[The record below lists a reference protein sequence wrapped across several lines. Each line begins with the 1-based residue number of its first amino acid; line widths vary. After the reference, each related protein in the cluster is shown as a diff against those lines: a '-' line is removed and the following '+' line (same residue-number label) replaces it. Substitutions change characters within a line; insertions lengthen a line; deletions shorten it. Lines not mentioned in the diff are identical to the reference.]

1 MKISRRFLALVLA
14 LCSSIAAA
22 ADVGRVVLA
31 AGDTTALRQGQAV
44 KLAFGAMVQD
54 QDVLRTGAASNLQVR
69 FVDDSYVS
77 LRESSELRVD
87 QFNFADG
94 KGKESAAFSLLKGGL
109 RAVTGLI
116 GRQNHDDYK
125 MVTPTATIGIRGTD
139 YAATFCQ
146 GDCKNEDGTP
156 ARNGTYGRVIGQAG
170 GTNRIEVSNE
180 AGSRTLGINANFFVA
195 SRTSAI
201 EQLLTSPLF
210 VLSRLEARTHGG
222 SKGSVGGN
230 GAEQS
235 TSGGA
240 KGESRPN
247 VYTVYTTLVPQLP
260 ICVQGNCVT
269 GAPTDNNGLP
279 KGPTSTT
286 PSASPPASEILN
298 AQGTTSVLQPPNGFV
313 LVAPGMPGLQGQA
326 IFDDNMLT
334 GTFNGQN
341 QLLSVTGGG
350 LTASLAGGSIVDAGS
365 VTISNGQTF
374 VWGRWT
380 GPTSVPLFNGS
391 TYVQTTGVPL
401 LFGTATGIQNGSS
414 IVGKIGGVVTYNFV
428 GGPSPVDGGGNVG
441 SITSASNTINFTT
454 LQQTYSLGISFPSI
468 MVGASNTG
476 PATFSLTG
484 LGIPNPGNGG
494 EFIGGLSGTCSGSG
508 CFNPSAGGSFQT
520 GLTGPNGYDFA
531 VAAGIVFGTQ
541 AGEVAFLNGHLA
553 SSYTPGPLPQIL
565 TGQLAYAYPFPG
577 YSAGG
582 VFSLPTN
589 STVYS
594 GSNPIAF
601 NAGSSFGALGGGSIV
616 ETGSIGLADG
626 GTMNWGRW
634 SGATSITDPIIGTY
648 TPASGVPFVVGN
660 ANVTLPTSGSFI
672 YSYAGGP
679 NPTNASGAVGSFSG
693 GAFNVTFGSTSGSM
707 SVSTPLVLSV
717 GGLSYQ
723 LATCTSGCTFTNNP
737 GIAGNMVLSGTCSG
751 GAYCSASTPATANAA
766 GIFVGPQGAGL
777 AVAGNVN
784 VPSQPTT
791 VPVVTFAAGFK
802 R

>member
-1 MKISRRFLALVLA
+1 
-14 LCSSIAAA
+14 
-22 ADVGRVVLA
+22 
-31 AGDTTALRQGQAV
+31 
-44 KLAFGAMVQD
+44 
-54 QDVLRTGAASNLQVR
+54 
-69 FVDDSYVS
+69 
-77 LRESSELRVD
+77 
-87 QFNFADG
+87 
-94 KGKESAAFSLLKGGL
+94 
-109 RAVTGLI
+109 
-116 GRQNHDDYK
+116 

-139 YAATFCQ
+139 YAATLCR
-146 GDCKNEDGTP
+146 GDCKNPDGSP
-156 ARNGTYGRVIGQAG
+156 ARDGTYGRVIGQSQ
-170 GTNRIEVSNE
+170 GTNKIEVSND
-180 AGSRTLGINANFFVA
+180 ADRRTLGINSNFFVA
-195 SRTSAI
+195 DRKSAV
-201 EQLLTSPLF
+201 ELLLVAPEF
-210 VLSRLEARTHGG
+210 VLSKLESRSRGG
-222 SKGSVGGN
+222 SKGAAGGTGN
-230 GAEQS
+230 EQAS
-235 TSGGA
+235 TGGA
-240 KGESRPN
+240 SEESRPS
-247 VYTVYTTLVPQLP
+247 TIPPPLPQLQF
-260 ICVQGNCVT
+260 VATQN
-269 GAPTDNNGLP
+269 
-279 KGPTSTT
+279 
-286 PSASPPASEILN
+286 LN
-298 AQGTTSVLQPPNGFV
+298 AQGTPSVLQPPNGFV
-313 LVAPGMPGLQGQA
+313 IVFPGTLSSEGGVV
-326 IFDDNMLT
+326 FDDSNFT
-334 GTFNGQN
+334 ATFNGQN
-341 QLLSVTGGG
+341 QLLSATGGG
-350 LTASLAGGSIVDAGS
+350 QTVSLAGGSIVDAGS

-380 GPTSVPLFNGS
+380 GATSVPLFSGS

-401 LFGTATGIQNGSS
+401 LFGTATGIRPNSD

-441 SITSASNTINFTT
+441 SITSASTTINFTT
-454 LQQTYSLGISFPSI
+454 LQQTYSLGMSFPSI

-476 PATFSLTG
+476 SATFSLSG
-484 LGIPNPGNGG
+484 VGVPNMGNGG

-508 CFNPSAGGSFQT
+508 CYSPSAGGSFQT

-531 VAAGIVFGTQ
+531 VAAGLVFGTQ

-616 ETGSIGLADG
+616 ETGSIGLVDG

-672 YSYAGGP
+672 YSFAGGP
-679 NPTNASGAVGSFSG
+679 NPTNASGAVGSWSG

-723 LATCTSGCTFTNNP
+723 LGTCTSGCTFTNNP
-737 GIAGNMVLSGTCSG
+737 GIMGNMVLSGSCSG
-751 GAYCSASTPATANAA
+751 GAYCSTSTPATANAA